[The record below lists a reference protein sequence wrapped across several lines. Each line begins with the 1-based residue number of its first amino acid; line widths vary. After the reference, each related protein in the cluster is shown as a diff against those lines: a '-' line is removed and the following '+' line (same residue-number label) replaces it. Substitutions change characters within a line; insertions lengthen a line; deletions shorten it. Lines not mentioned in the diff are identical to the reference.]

1 MLLPV
6 GKEAVVLSPQDAAH
20 DRTPEVVA
28 RVTIPTPVGEFDVH
42 AFEPAPGRVYLAMVR
57 GDIGSGRDLLV
68 RVHSECLTG
77 DVIGSLR
84 CDCGPQLRA
93 ALRAIAAE
101 GRGVL
106 VYATGQEGRGIGLVA
121 KLRAYTLQDE
131 GADTFDANR
140 RLGFPA
146 DARDFG
152 GAAAVLTALGV
163 RSVRLLT
170 NNPSKVAGLRAHGL
184 DVSEVVPLPTA
195 PHARNIRYL
204 RTKRDRFHH
213 LQPTGPELN
222 GAIRPAIDATSLLG
236 SVDEHGWRPFVAVK
250 FAQTLDGRIATA
262 SGDSKWISGQEERRV
277 SHALR
282 AACDA
287 VLVGV
292 GTVMTDDPR
301 LTVRMVEGPS
311 PIRVI
316 LDSTLRAP
324 AESNVFSGDAHT
336 VVITTERSAPDR
348 RMALGSLGTEV
359 VVVGTGPEGSV
370 DLRAALR
377 ELRSNG
383 IRSLLVEGGASTI
396 TSFLSHGL
404 ADRLIVGIAPSVM
417 GSGLDAVGD
426 LSVGRVRDGIRLA
439 NREVHVAGDDLLIA
453 GDIDPSAGRST
464 AGGAG

>member
-1 MLLPV
+1 L
-6 GKEAVVLSPQDAAH
+6 LSPHVRAH
-20 DRTPEVVA
+20 ERTPDEAA

-42 AFEPAPGRVYLAMVR
+42 AFEPTSGHVYLAMVR
-57 GDIGSGRDLLV
+57 GDIGSGRDVLV

-77 DVIGSLR
+77 DVMGSLR

-121 KLRAYTLQDE
+121 KLRAYMLQDD

-140 RLGFPA
+140 QLGFPA
-146 DARDFG
+146 DAREFG
-152 GAAAVLTALGV
+152 EAAAVLATLGV

-170 NNPSKVAGLRAHGL
+170 NNPSKVQGLRVNGIEIG
-184 DVSEVVPLPTA
+184 EVVPLPTA
-195 PHARNIRYL
+195 PHARNVRYL

-213 LQPTGPELN
+213 RQPSGPELN

-236 SVDEHGWRPFVAVK
+236 SVDVRGWRPYVAVK
-250 FAQTLDGRIATA
+250 FAQTLDGRIATS
-262 SGDSKWISGQEERRV
+262 SGDSKWISGEEERRI

-292 GTVMTDDPR
+292 GTVTIDDPQ

-311 PIRVI
+311 PIRVV
-316 LDSTLRAP
+316 LDTTLRAP
-324 AESNVFSGDAHT
+324 PESNVFSADAHT

-348 RMALGSLGTEV
+348 RLALLSQGAQV
-359 VVVGTGPEGSV
+359 VVVGPSPGGSV

-377 ELRSNG
+377 VLRSRG

-426 LSVGRVRDGIRLA
+426 LSVGSVRDGIRLS

-453 GDIDPSAGRST
+453 GDIDRSPSGATLGDAG
-464 AGGAG
+464 